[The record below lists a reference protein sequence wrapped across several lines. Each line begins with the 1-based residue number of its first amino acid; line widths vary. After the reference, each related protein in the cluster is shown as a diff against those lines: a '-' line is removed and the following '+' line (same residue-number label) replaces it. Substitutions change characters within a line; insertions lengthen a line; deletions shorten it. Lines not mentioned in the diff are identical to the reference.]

1 VSLDREEPS
10 LKRML
15 ISIVLFAALALP
27 LSAPAGTSA
36 TTPVKLAGVTGPG
49 FTITVKKAGRKVT
62 RLKPGKYR
70 ITVSDK
76 SGLHNFVLTG
86 PGIRNKVITGLGFT
100 GSRTATVT
108 LKRGRYE
115 YYCTPH
121 RSMGMKGFITVR

>member
-1 VSLDREEPS
+1 
-10 LKRML
+10 ML
-15 ISIVLFAALALP
+15 ISIVILAGLALP
-27 LSAPAGTSA
+27 LSAPAGTTA
-36 TTPVKLAGVTGPG
+36 TTPIKLTGVTGPG
-49 FTITVKKAGRKVT
+49 FTIAVRKAGTKVT
-62 RLKPGKYR
+62 RLRPGKYT

-86 PGIRNKVITGLGFT
+86 PGIRNRVITGLGFT
-100 GSRTATVT
+100 GSRAATVT

>member
-1 VSLDREEPS
+1 MKEPS

-27 LSAPAGTSA
+27 LSAPAGTTA
-36 TTPVKLAGVTGPG
+36 TTPIKLTGVTGPG
-49 FTITVKKAGRKVT
+49 FTITVKKAGTKVT
-62 RLKPGKYR
+62 RLKPGKYT
-70 ITVSDK
+70 ITVTDK
-76 SGLHNFVLTG
+76 SGAHNFVLTG

-100 GSRTATVT
+100 GRRTATVT

-121 RSMGMKGFITVR
+121 RSMGMHGFITVR

>member
-1 VSLDREEPS
+1 M
-10 LKRML
+10 KKML
-15 ISIVLFAALALP
+15 ISIVILAGLALP
-27 LSAPAGTSA
+27 LSAPAGTTA
-36 TTPVKLAGVTGPG
+36 TTPTKLTGVTGPG
-49 FTITVKKAGRKVT
+49 FTIAVRKAGRKVT
-62 RLKPGKYR
+62 RLRPGRYT

-86 PGIRNKVITGLGFT
+86 PGIRNRVITGLGFT
-100 GSRTATVT
+100 GSRAATVT

>member
-1 VSLDREEPS
+1 MKEPP

-27 LSAPAGTSA
+27 LSAPAGTDVVA
-36 TTPVKLAGVTGPG
+36 PTKLTGVTGPG
-49 FTITVKKAGRKVT
+49 FTIVVRKAGTKVT
-62 RLKPGKYR
+62 RLKPGKYA
-70 ITVSDK
+70 ITVTDR

-100 GSRTATVT
+100 GRRTATVT

>member
-1 VSLDREEPS
+1 
-10 LKRML
+10 ML

-27 LSAPAGTSA
+27 LSAPGGTNA

-62 RLKPGKYR
+62 RLRPGRYR
-70 ITVSDK
+70 ITVADK
-76 SGLHNFVLTG
+76 SGFHNFVLTG

-100 GSRTATVT
+100 GTRSAIVT

>member
-1 VSLDREEPS
+1 MKEPP

-27 LSAPAGTSA
+27 LSAPAGTTA
-36 TTPVKLAGVTGPG
+36 TPIKLTGVTGPG
-49 FTITVKKAGRKVT
+49 FTITVKKAGTKVT
-62 RLKPGKYR
+62 RLKPGRYT
-70 ITVSDK
+70 ITVTDR

-86 PGIRNKVITGLGFT
+86 PGIRNRVITGLGFT
-100 GSRTATVT
+100 GRRTATVT

>member
-1 VSLDREEPS
+1 M
-10 LKRML
+10 KRML
-15 ISIVLFAALALP
+15 ISIVILAALALP
-27 LSAPAGTSA
+27 LAAPAGTDA
-36 TTPVKLAGVTGPG
+36 TRPTKLAGVTGPG

-62 RLKPGKYR
+62 RLKPGKYA
-70 ITVSDK
+70 ITVSDR

-86 PGIRNKVITGLGFT
+86 PGVRNRTITGLGFT